1 MPFFIAVFLTIFIV
15 MGLMELS
22 LSLLWLY
29 YFFDLIFG

>member
-1 MPFFIAVFLTIFIV
+1 MPFFIALFLTIFIT

-29 YFFDLIFG
+29 YVFDLIFG